1 MCTLLHRFRAHPVYT
16 HILAANRDEAY
27 DRPATPPVVLP
38 GSPRI
43 LCARD
48 QRAGGTWLGLNE
60 HGLLVAVANLRT
72 VRPADPAKRSRGQ
85 LVLDCLRQPSLA
97 DARSLAEESAAQY
110 NPFNLLLADHSA
122 RVVISCSSNQITP
135 PPSPP
140 RKQGGAERV
149 SPRSDAPGF
158 VSPPRRLSER
168 GPGGEGLSDAL
179 RTTHDAL
186 GSLVITNGLPND
198 RAIAN
203 VAEGLALLDALGD
216 ADADMLIGKLG
227 AACAQHGDPGA
238 GWPAFCVHGERGGTV
253 SSTILLL
260 SADPARSRYLYA
272 PGPPCVTA
280 YEDYSPLLAEL
291 QTLR

>member
-1 MCTLLHRFRAHPVYT
+1 MCTLLHRFRADPVYT

-27 DRPATPPVVLP
+27 DRPATPPAVLP
-38 GSPRI
+38 GAPRI

-72 VRPADPAKRSRGQ
+72 GRPADPAKRSRGQ
-85 LVLDCLRQPSLA
+85 LVLDCLRQPTLA
-97 DARSLAEESAAQY
+97 AARALAEETAAQH
-110 NPFNLLLADHSA
+110 NPFNLILADAKS
-122 RVVISCSSNQITP
+122 RVVLSFPDDPRPTTNDPTTP
-135 PPSPP
+135 PPTPP
-140 RKQGGAERV
+140 RTQGGESAV
-149 SPRSDAPGF
+149 V
-158 VSPPRRLSER
+158 VSPPLRLSER
-168 GPGGEGLSDAL
+168 GPGGEGGSDVL
-179 RTTHDAL
+179 LTTDYAL

-198 RAIAN
+198 RAIPN

-216 ADADMLIGKLG
+216 ADTDTLVAKLG

-253 SSTILLL
+253 SSTMLLL
-260 SADPARSRYLYA
+260 ADDPARSQYLYA

-280 YEDYSPLLAEL
+280 YKDYTHLLREL
-291 QTLR
+291 RGA